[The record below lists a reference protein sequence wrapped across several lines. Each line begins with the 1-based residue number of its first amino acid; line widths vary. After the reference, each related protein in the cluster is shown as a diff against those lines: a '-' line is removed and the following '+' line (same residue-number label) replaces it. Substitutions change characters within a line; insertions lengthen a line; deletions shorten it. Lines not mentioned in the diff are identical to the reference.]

1 MKIISIL
8 KKIKHFIIRPKKP
21 IIFRKING
29 QNNTITFNTNSL
41 SNVIFDICGDNN
53 TILIPDSCKISNTK
67 FFIQGNNNLIK
78 LGENICIN
86 GGSLWQEDNFTSI
99 VIGNKTTFENIHL
112 AATEDY
118 SKIVIGNDCMFAYD
132 IEVRTGDSHSI
143 IDKNT
148 KTRLNKAANV
158 VIGNHVR
165 VLVIFLLCRLD
176 DKGVG
181 ADTRR
186 RQDEVEI
193 RHLQRHT
200 AEVNSQ
206 HQQHAEKHNNRS
218 HPVGDIQALVVED
231 DRGQIYHE
239 HVSLQKR
246 GTRTQRAARVT
257 EICEQVK
264 QKAEHADQH
273 KDQHGF
279 PLM

>member
-1 MKIISIL
+1 MKIILIL

-21 IIFRKING
+21 IIIRKING
-29 QNNTITFNTNSL
+29 QNNTITFNSNSL

-112 AATEDY
+112 AATENY
-118 SKIVIGNDCMFAYD
+118 SKIIIGNDCMFAYD

-158 VIGNHVR
+158 VIGNHVW
-165 VLVIFLLCRLD
+165 VTAHCELL
-176 DKGVG
+176 KGISI
-181 ADTRR
+181 ADNCVVATGSIVTKSFESPNCIIGGNPAKILKK
-186 RQDEVEI
+186 DINWI
-193 RHLQRHT
+193 RER
-200 AEVNSQ
+200 
-206 HQQHAEKHNNRS
+206 
-218 HPVGDIQALVVED
+218 I
-231 DRGQIYHE
+231 
-239 HVSLQKR
+239 
-246 GTRTQRAARVT
+246 
-257 EICEQVK
+257 
-264 QKAEHADQH
+264 
-273 KDQHGF
+273 
-279 PLM
+279 